1 MKKHTLKTL
10 LVLLFVVSLISCEK
24 YTAVDEFDNKEANST
39 LIIRTRAVTA
49 EEAEGEAQ
57 ISYPVNI
64 YVFNDNDR
72 CVKYTTINSEDEELS
87 LNLPE
92 GSYDVYAI
100 AGANAEKYNLPTE
113 SGATK
118 ETAISLKEG
127 STHGDIMTAN
137 NKVSLAYGEE
147 NKLTLSLERKVMLLE
162 SIKINDVPDNITGV
176 TVSLA
181 PLYSNIL
188 LNGEYS
194 GEDGEYTATLTKNAD
209 GTTWESTGNV
219 YLLEAPGN
227 ATVKISFTANDGTH
241 SFSYTSP
248 EELKANYKVR
258 IEGTYV
264 SGDLNLSGTITG
276 TTWAGTKDVTFTFN
290 ESGSSVVLP
299 DEGGETEDETQTG
312 EVPEVGTL
320 YNGCYVLRTES
331 QSDGHTLVTLMSVE
345 ENAFWNFEND
355 DETSVKIE
363 NINLKLNELA
373 TKYPEFTGW
382 SLAELEDE
390 MKYITANLTKIE
402 EDLKSLG
409 LKDLNTNALYLC
421 ENSEGLIQSY
431 NVKSG
436 YYDSKITNSTSTI
449 LRIFTTIKI

>member
-1 MKKHTLKTL
+1 M
-10 LVLLFVVSLISCEK
+10 
-24 YTAVDEFDNKEANST
+24 
-39 LIIRTRAVTA
+39 
-49 EEAEGEAQ
+49 
-57 ISYPVNI
+57 VN
-64 YVFNDNDR
+64 N
-72 CVKYTTINSEDEELS
+72 
-87 LNLPE
+87 
-92 GSYDVYAI
+92 
-100 AGANAEKYNLPTE
+100 
-113 SGATK
+113 
-118 ETAISLKEG
+118 
-127 STHGDIMTAN
+127 
-137 NKVSLAYGEE
+137 
-147 NKLTLSLERKVMLLE
+147 
-162 SIKINDVPDNITGV
+162 
-176 TVSLA
+176 
-181 PLYSNIL
+181 
-188 LNGEYS
+188 S

-219 YLLEAPGN
+219 YLLESPGN

>member
-118 ETAISLKEG
+118 ETAISLKDG
-127 STHGDIMTAN
+127 STHGDMMTAN

-219 YLLEAPGN
+219 YLLESPGN

-290 ESGSSVVLP
+290 ESGSSVVSP
-299 DEGGETEDETQTG
+299 GEGDETEDETQTG

-320 YNGCYVLRTES
+320 YNGNNDCYVLRTEP
-331 QSDGHTLVTLMSVE
+331 QSDGHTLVTIMSVE
-345 ENAFWNFEND
+345 SISGLDDFTEGDQESMKLASDNAIKTLAVD
-355 DETSVKIE
+355 DIDGWRLPT
-363 NINLKLNELA
+363 LDEL
-373 TKYPEFTGW
+373 
-382 SLAELEDE
+382 
-390 MKYITANLTKIE
+390 KYIQNNPTQMDEYEQVTGNTFI
-402 EDLKSLG
+402 LG
-409 LKDLNTNALYLC
+409 FYYYKRSDGTI
-421 ENSEGLIQSY
+421 STY
-431 NVKSG
+431 NVSNGVDNDKPTVGTKS
-436 YYDSKITNSTSTI
+436 YMV
-449 LRIFTTIKI
+449 RAFTTITY

>member
-92 GSYDVYAI
+92 GGYDVYAI
-100 AGANAEKYNLPTE
+100 AGANAENYNLPTE

-118 ETAISLKEG
+118 ETAISLKDG
-127 STHGDIMTAN
+127 FTHGDIMTAN

-181 PLYSNIL
+181 PLYNNIL

-276 TTWAGTKDVTFTFN
+276 TTWAGTKDVTFTFS
-290 ESGSSVVLP
+290 ESGSSVVSP
-299 DEGGETEDETQTG
+299 DEGGETDDETQTG

-320 YNGCYVLRTES
+320 YNGNNDCYVLRTEP
-331 QSDGHTLVTLMSVE
+331 QSDGHTLVTIMSVE
-345 ENAFWNFEND
+345 SIRGLDDFIKGDQESMRIATDNAI
-355 DETSVKIE
+355 S
-363 NINLKLNELA
+363 
-373 TKYPEFTGW
+373 
-382 SLAELEDE
+382 SLAVDGIDGWRLPTLDEL
-390 MKYITANLTKIE
+390 KYIQNNPTQMDEYEQVTG
-402 EDLKSLG
+402 DLFI
-409 LKDLNTNALYLC
+409 LNFYYYKT
-421 ENSEGLIQSY
+421 SDGTISTY
-431 NVKSG
+431 NVNTGVDMDTPSPG
-436 YYDSKITNSTSTI
+436 TASYMV
-449 LRIFTTIKI
+449 RAFTTITY